1 MQNFDP
7 TSQKPVLVKK
17 SNLDPFFTIP
27 LAFDAVYSKS
37 RRHQFCT
44 FLLGLSYM
52 VAGLVIE
59 LLFWLS
65 LVLLGPG
72 RLDYVD
78 LPFIISIL
86 IGIVEKE
93 KGYSRLDQ
101 GVNH

>member
-1 MQNFDP
+1 
-7 TSQKPVLVKK
+7 
-17 SNLDPFFTIP
+17 
-27 LAFDAVYSKS
+27 
-37 RRHQFCT
+37 
-44 FLLGLSYM
+44 M
-52 VAGLVIE
+52 VAGLVVE
-59 LLFWLS
+59 LLLWLS